1 MDDIKGKFVKETG
14 GNVWGGVR
22 LEKGRR
28 EVEGRQEGRVGEGRG
43 KLHNN

>member
-1 MDDIKGKFVKETG
+1 MYDIKGKFAKESG

-28 EVEGRQEGRVGEGRG
+28 EVGGRQGGGLG
-43 KLHNN
+43 KGGGN